1 MMPAPPRRAVLAG
14 VLAATF
20 PAAARAEDPGLAAL
34 AAARG
39 VALGSMACA
48 YQLRETPAL
57 WPLLRREARFIV
69 PGLELKW
76 AATEPEPGRFDFADA
91 EALLARG
98 QEAGMAA
105 HGHAL
110 VWHEAL
116 PPWFDAAADAAT
128 MRQVLRRHVSGVA
141 GHFAGRLAV
150 WDVVNEAVAPHEH
163 QPGGL
168 RATPFLRA
176 IGPDYIPLA
185 LQWAAEA
192 DPAAKLRINEFD
204 LELRNRYQQ
213 DRRAAMLELLN
224 TLVRRRVPL
233 HAVGIQAHLRLREA
247 SWDAEVLR
255 RFIRDAASLG
265 LEVHV
270 TELDIIDRLAPAD
283 IAARD
288 AEAAAMLRDFLS
300 AVLAE
305 PAVTTIALW
314 GLTDRYA
321 WASDNSFARRRDG
334 LPSRAHPYDADLRPK
349 PDRAAIAAALRDAPR
364 PG

>member
-1 MMPAPPRRAVLAG
+1 MMPALPRRALVAGGLAG
-14 VLAATF
+14 ALAR
-20 PAAARAEDPGLAAL
+20 RAVAEEPGLAAL

-39 VALGSMACA
+39 VALGSMVCE

-57 WPLLRREARFIV
+57 WPLLRREAGFIV

-76 AATEPEPGRFDFADA
+76 AASEPEPGRFAFTDA
-91 EALLARG
+91 EALLARAA
-98 QEAGMAA
+98 EAGMTV

-116 PPWFDAAADAAT
+116 PPWLDARLDAAA
-128 MRQVLRRHVSGVA
+128 MRQVLQRHIAGVA

-150 WDVVNEAVAPHEH
+150 WDVVNEPVAPHER
-163 QPGGL
+163 QPRGL
-168 RATPFLRA
+168 RDTPFLRA
-176 IGPDYIPLA
+176 MGADYIPLA
-185 LQWAAEA
+185 LEWAAEA
-192 DPAAKLRINEFD
+192 DPAARLRINEFD

-213 DRRAAMLELLN
+213 DRREAMLELLN
-224 TLVRRRVPL
+224 TLVRRRAPL
-233 HAVGIQAHLRLREA
+233 HALGIQAHLRLREA
-247 SWDAEVLR
+247 SWDAGLLR
-255 RFIRDAASLG
+255 RFIRDVASLG
-265 LEVHV
+265 LEVHI

-283 IAARD
+283 PAARD
-288 AEAAAMLRDFLS
+288 AEATATLREFLS

-334 LPSRAHPYDADLRPK
+334 LPSRAHPYDTDLRPK